1 MKFEDTDNCFIK
13 FHESQE
19 RTRSYKMDKALVTD
33 LDFGLVSDLSFEE
46 KNLTSALQVY

>member
-13 FHESQE
+13 FHESQQKN
-19 RTRSYKMDKALVTD
+19 RSYKMDIALVTD
-33 LDFGLVSDLSFEE
+33 LNFGWVPFEE